1 MNVSLPRGTSPTSP
15 KPSFFVQ
22 FPCSVSRCQL
32 GTAPVEKPQ
41 GFFQILNPAAGAG
54 ASKGKK
60 RRAEL
65 LLRAMPR
72 SAPASHRPQELGERW
87 SQASAPQQPLQ
98 SGAGVGSPP
107 FVPVARCA
115 STAETHRGGL
125 GSKEGQ
131 RLTQYQPKNKGF
143 DVQGSGRAL
152 LSSTRCKPQRSPVG
166 NRMLPAPLNR
176 RAPRS
181 AAKSPAPS
189 ELRADADPHSTASI
203 FHLAKLREGNCTRSM
218 C

>member
-1 MNVSLPRGTSPTSP
+1 
-15 KPSFFVQ
+15 
-22 FPCSVSRCQL
+22 
-32 GTAPVEKPQ
+32 
-41 GFFQILNPAAGAG
+41 
-54 ASKGKK
+54 
-60 RRAEL
+60 
-65 LLRAMPR
+65 MPR

-107 FVPVARCA
+107 FVPMARCA
-115 STAETHRGGL
+115 GTAETHCGGL

-131 RLTQYQPKNKGF
+131 RLTQYQPKKKGF

-152 LSSTRCKPQRSPVG
+152 LSSTRCKPQRFPVG
-166 NRMLPAPLNR
+166 NRMLPASLNR
-176 RAPRS
+176 GAPRS

-189 ELRADADPHSTASI
+189 ELRADAAPRSTASI